1 MNNLALFTGNNLPSY
16 LKELEIDEATK
27 NLAGGGGST
36 GSKRISIKG
45 SVFRMMVNGEE
56 LMVNEDRAM
65 NVVIVATSPLGRT
78 YYEGAYVEGGDP
90 KGPTC
95 WSPDNTK
102 PASDVTDPQAS
113 TCMSC
118 AQNIAGSGQ
127 GNGRAC
133 RYNQRVAVVL
143 EGDLAGDVYQLS
155 LPATSIFGKGEAGE
169 KLPLQA
175 YAQAI
180 VGMRM
185 PIGAVV
191 TEMRFDTSSA
201 TPKLIFKPIRPLN
214 ESEYQL
220 CKEKGESIEATRAV
234 TMTVFQVD
242 TAKANANAFAP
253 APKAQAVIAP
263 PVTKKVAPVV
273 EEEVDEPVNEPVKV
287 SKPVAAEPAPK
298 ADMANLIDEWDA

>member
-1 MNNLALFTGNNLPSY
+1 
-16 LKELEIDEATK
+16 
-27 NLAGGGGST
+27 
-36 GSKRISIKG
+36 
-45 SVFRMMVNGEE
+45 MMVNGEE

-201 TPKLIFKPIRPLN
+201 TPKLTFKAVRYLEEDEFANALAKGKTTEAKTAIGSTPAAVDGAPQLAVVKPI
-214 ESEYQL
+214 
-220 CKEKGESIEATRAV
+220 
-234 TMTVFQVD
+234 
-242 TAKANANAFAP
+242 AKA
-253 APKAQAVIAP
+253 
-263 PVTKKVAPVV
+263 
-273 EEEVDEPVNEPVKV
+273 EP
-287 SKPVAAEPAPK
+287 
-298 ADMANLIDEWDA
+298 